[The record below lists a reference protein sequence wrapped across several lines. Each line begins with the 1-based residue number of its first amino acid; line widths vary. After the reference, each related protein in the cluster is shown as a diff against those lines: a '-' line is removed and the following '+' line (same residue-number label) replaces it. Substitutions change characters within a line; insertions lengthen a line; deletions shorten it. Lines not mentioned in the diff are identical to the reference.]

1 MMRLPPKQPPNR
13 NMLKRLYI
21 CADLEGVAG
30 VVSPRQVFPSQPADE
45 VGYRQAV
52 RQLQAELLALMSGLN
67 SACAALGQAPPQ
79 MVVNDAHARM
89 ANLSAE
95 AEVFNLPNVTL
106 ISGKPKLPAMVATLD
121 RSYDALVLMGCH
133 AKAATPNAL
142 LCHSFNDDVL
152 NVSLNGISLGEA
164 GMNMAY
170 AWLEH
175 GVPTAL
181 VVGDDATLAEVS
193 ALASPVL
200 EVETKQALGWSAGVC
215 RPVATVLAELHA
227 MGETLAKG
235 AAQENALRF
244 ALHQPELAKATT
256 FTLSLTLIHPR
267 LVDILM
273 SLPNALRVD
282 GLTVELGSFPSVG
295 LAYRTLQTAYSLLA
309 YQRTL

>member
-1 MMRLPPKQPPNR
+1 
-13 NMLKRLYI
+13 MLKRLYL

-52 RQLQAELLALMSGLN
+52 RQLQAELGALVAGLQ
-67 SACAALGQAPPQ
+67 AGCDALGEPHPLLTI
-79 MVVNDAHARM
+79 NDAHARM
-89 ANLSAE
+89 ANLSPE

-106 ISGKPKLPAMVATLD
+106 ISGKPKLPAMVAALD
-121 RSYDALVLMGCH
+121 RTYDALVLMGCH

-152 NVSLNGISLGEA
+152 NVSLNGVSLGEA

-200 EVETKQALGWSAGVC
+200 AVETKQALGWSAGVC
-215 RPVATVLAELHA
+215 RPVATVLADLHA
-227 MGETLAKG
+227 MGETLVQQANSQGLGKG
-235 AAQENALRF
+235 F
-244 ALHQPELAKATT
+244 ALHPPELAQATT
-256 FTLSLTLIHPR
+256 FTLSVTLIHPR
-267 LVDILM
+267 LVDIVM

-282 GLTVELGSFPSVG
+282 GLTVELGSFASVG